1 VIINILAN
9 AAAWLHRERHA
20 RAGVALRYNRIAV
33 AGVIALYGTR
43 GRTDADQLQL
53 GELVVG
59 AVIDDWILRAEDFII
74 AGSFVPPVARD
85 TITEIA
91 TNKVWEVLELP
102 GEPVWRYSDQYRNAV
117 RVHVKE
123 LSQ

>member
-1 VIINILAN
+1 MIINILAD

-20 RAGVALRYNRIAV
+20 RAGVALHYQRIAGV
-33 AGVIALYGTR
+33 SVIAIFGTR

-59 AVIDDWILRAEDFII
+59 SVIDDWILRAEDFIV
-74 AGSFVPPVARD
+74 AAAFMAPVARD

-91 TNKVWEVLELP
+91 TGKRWEVLELP
-102 GEPVWRYSDQYRNAV
+102 GEPVWRYSDQYRNAI

-123 LSQ
+123 LSE